1 MDHVHK
7 VCICL
12 VQPTFWGVALKKL
25 PIRVKPCQDFVQEF
39 FRSTLPPLI
48 LLILRNSFPTKS
60 DTHITL
66 QSSCLTGITRW
77 FFFFYGT
84 GTYRSQKRESH
95 LSRPDFGTGFFWG
108 GGGGGGKWSNGNYQL
123 RQLKIVIRR
132 QIDFFPWRGVFW
144 LMLREGSKKERP
156 F

>member
-95 LSRPDFGTGFFWG
+95 LSRPDFGTGFFLG
-108 GGGGGGKWSNGNYQL
+108 GGGQMVKWELSIKTTENCDQTTNWLFPVKRCFLIDAQGG
-123 RQLKIVIRR
+123 
-132 QIDFFPWRGVFW
+132 
-144 LMLREGSKKERP
+144 
-156 F
+156 